1 MCLPPDGHAGGGPPE
16 PEGEEEAED
25 EVDQGCLRR
34 APNGIHRETSQ
45 HQTQVGLMHAFASL
59 LFPAHTHKQE
69 SKQINY
75 TDVNLLIFFSKSQLN
90 QSKRQFNSIC
100 LLDAIQAQAEV
111 ATRCLAGGRVR
122 GSFGRVRE
130 GKERAVCASLVR
142 DWHDKLPPGPMAQK
156 ARRAAKKKN
165 SKTNTRV
172 MHA

>member
-1 MCLPPDGHAGGGPPE
+1 
-16 PEGEEEAED
+16 
-25 EVDQGCLRR
+25 
-34 APNGIHRETSQ
+34 
-45 HQTQVGLMHAFASL
+45 MHAFASL

-75 TDVNLLIFFSKSQLN
+75 TDVNLLIFFSKSKLN

-130 GKERAVCASLVR
+130 GKERAVCALWCETGTINYR
-142 DWHDKLPPGPMAQK
+142 LDQWPRKREE
-156 ARRAAKKKN
+156 RRKQNLALKPTLSRSA
-165 SKTNTRV
+165 SRSDE
-172 MHA
+172 